1 LRPILGEM
9 TRTPLAKRT
18 LLILTHAAWEQPA
31 LLDVAIELAFDSND
45 VDIVRKSVVDV
56 VNPEL
61 PRVEDLAGL
70 IVMGGPQDANDDVR
84 HPGLPSERR
93 ILAEATARDIPVI
106 GVCLGMQLLA
116 LGLGAKIH
124 LQHGAEIGLE
134 SVNYTAS
141 AKDDPVLGPVAR
153 QATEQGQSAP
163 VLHWHYD
170 AVELPSGATLLA
182 STDRTPVQAFR
193 LGSALGTQFHAEA
206 DEALLD
212 SWLREPRMIGNFAPE
227 EIDALRRD
235 GARHFPRLR
244 KPALLG
250 FEYFMRAV
258 KARA

>member
-1 LRPILGEM
+1 M
-9 TRTPLAKRT
+9 KRT

-31 LLDVAIELAFDSND
+31 LLDVAIAAGINSDD
-45 VDIVRKSVVDV
+45 VEVRRMSVVDV
-56 VNPEL
+56 AEPDL
-61 PRVEDLAGL
+61 PRVSDLAGL
-70 IVMGGPQDANDDVR
+70 VVMGGPQDANDDVR

-93 ILAEATARDIPVI
+93 LLAEATERDVPVL

-124 LQHGAEIGLE
+124 LQHGAEIGLD
-134 SVNYTAS
+134 SVNYTQA
-141 AKDDPVLGPVAR
+141 AQYDPVLAPIAS
-153 QATEQGQSAP
+153 QAMERGQVAP

-170 AVELPSGATLLA
+170 AVELPPGATLLA

-193 LGSALGTQFHAEA
+193 LGSALGTQFHPEA

-212 SWLREPRMIGNFAPE
+212 SWLTQPRMVGNFAPE

-244 KPALLG
+244 APVLRG
-250 FEYFMRAV
+250 FDSFV
-258 KARA
+258 KAVNAQG

>member
-1 LRPILGEM
+1 M
-9 TRTPLAKRT
+9 KRT

-31 LLDVAIELAFDSND
+31 LLDVALAQALDPKH
-45 VDIVRKSVVDV
+45 VEICRKMVVDV
-56 VNPEL
+56 AQPEL

-93 ILAEATARDIPVI
+93 ILAEATTRDIPVI

-124 LQHGAEIGLE
+124 LQHGREIGFA
-134 SVNYTAS
+134 SVNYTAA
-141 AKDDPVLGPVAR
+141 AKADPVLGPVAR
-153 QATEQGQSAP
+153 QTAEEGLSAP

-182 STDRTPVQAFR
+182 STENTPVQAFR
-193 LGSALGTQFHAEA
+193 LGSALGTQFHPEA

-212 SWLREPRMIGNFAPE
+212 SWLAERGMVGQFT
-227 EIDALRRD
+227 DAQVMAIRQD
-235 GARHFPRLR
+235 GARHLPRLR
-244 KPALLG
+244 GAALLG
-250 FEYFMRAV
+250 FESFAAAV
-258 KARA
+258 NARL